1 MQLVRRFRV
10 PALFCALAVLVCE
23 FISRPFVEMGIC
35 DDWSYIHTA
44 QKLADTGHFIYS
56 GWAPAL
62 QFWQAYLALPL
73 IKLFGFSMTTVR
85 MSTLLVA
92 VVLAFV
98 LQRTMV
104 RANISERN
112 ATIGTLTLILSPLYL
127 VLSVTF
133 MTDIHGLFATVLC
146 LYGCLRALQSPTF
159 RATVA
164 WLCFAI
170 VTNAICG
177 TSRQIAW
184 LGILVMVPCTLWLLR
199 ARRGVLIAG
208 AAANLA
214 GAAFILVCLHWLK
227 QQPYSVPEHLF
238 VQSYPLAKTFG
249 EFLYAFVDVPLLLLP
264 IAALFFPEIRKL
276 RPRAIAVL
284 AALLLCYLFLAI
296 YPSHLRGTFPL
307 EPMPGGLGEWI
318 NVHAIFDYLILKGTP
333 PVFLHRG
340 TQILLTIASFGGTAG
355 LVVSLLRSRKAPA
368 PMSPSPSISWAQ
380 LGVLLIPFTLTY
392 LLLLV
397 SRAATAGIH
406 DRYLLGILVFPLI
419 ALVRYYQEQIHPQLP
434 LASVLMVAI
443 IAIYSI
449 AATHNMFALYRA
461 RVAIAAELRA
471 AGVPDTSVDN
481 GWEYNSEVELQH
493 AAAINDLRMVIP
505 ANAYVPTP
513 PLPASTCAMNEFDE
527 TPHIHPLYGISFDPN
542 ECYGPAPFTPVAYSR
557 WLASRSGTLY
567 VVRYTASPKP

>member
-1 MQLVRRFRV
+1 MQLVRRFRI
-10 PALFCALAVLVCE
+10 PALFCGLAVLVCE
-23 FISRPFVEMGIC
+23 LASRPFVEMGIC

-44 QKLADTGHFIYS
+44 QKLAATGHFVYS

-62 QFWQAYLALPL
+62 QFWQAYVAVAL

-92 VVLAFV
+92 VALAFI

-104 RANISERN
+104 RSNISERN
-112 ATIGTLTLILSPLYL
+112 ATIGTLALVLSPLYL

-146 LYGCLRALQSPTF
+146 LYGCLRALQSSTF
-159 RATVA
+159 RATVS

-199 ARRGVLIAG
+199 ARRSVLFAG
-208 AAANLA
+208 TAANFA
-214 GAAFILVCLHWLK
+214 GVVFILVCLHWLK
-227 QQPYSVPEHLF
+227 QQPFSVPEHLLAP
-238 VQSYPLAKTFG
+238 SYPLAKILG
-249 EFLYAFVDVPLLLLP
+249 EFIYAFMDVPLLLLP
-264 IAALFFPEIRKL
+264 VAALFLPEVRKL
-276 RPRAIAVL
+276 RPRVIAIL

-296 YPSHLRGTFPL
+296 YPSHLRGIFPL
-307 EPMPGGLGEWI
+307 EPMPGGLGEWV
-318 NVHAIFDYLILKGTP
+318 NVHAIFDYLILQGKP

-340 TQILLTIASFGGTAG
+340 AQILLTIASFGGTAG
-355 LVVSLLRSRKAPA
+355 LVVSLLRSRETSP
-368 PMSPSPSISWAQ
+368 PVSPSPTISWKQ
-380 LGVLLIPFTLTY
+380 LGVLFVPFTLVY

-419 ALVRYYQEQIHPQLP
+419 ALVRYYQEQIQTQLP
-434 LASVLMVAI
+434 LASVLMVALM
-443 IAIYSI
+443 AIYSI

-461 RVAIAAELRA
+461 RVEIAAELRA
-471 AGVPDTSVDN
+471 SGVPDTSVDN

-493 AAAINDLRMVIP
+493 AAAINDFRMVIP
-505 ANAYVPTP
+505 VNAYVPTP
-513 PLPASTCAMNEFDE
+513 PLPANTCKMNEFDE
-527 TPHIHPLYGISFDPN
+527 TPHIHPLYGISFGPN
-542 ECYGPAPFTPVAYSR
+542 ECYGPAPFAPVAYSR
-557 WLASRSGTLY
+557 WLASRPGMLY
-567 VVRYTASPKP
+567 VVRYTPSPKP